1 VEYLD
6 SLAFQAVQQAE
17 NNLVLQAQEA
27 VEDQEEV
34 ADQEVVLL

>member
-17 NNLVLQAQEA
+17 NSLVLQAQEA
-27 VEDQEEV
+27 VEEV

>member
-6 SLAFQAVQQAE
+6 SSAFQVVQQAE

-27 VEDQEEV
+27 AEEV